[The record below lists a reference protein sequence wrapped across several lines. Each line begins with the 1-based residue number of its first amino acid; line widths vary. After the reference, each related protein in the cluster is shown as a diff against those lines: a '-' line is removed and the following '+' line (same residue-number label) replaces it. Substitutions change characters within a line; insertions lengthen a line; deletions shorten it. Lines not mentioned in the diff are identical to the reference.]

1 MRMEEAPNNGNH
13 EISSS
18 KRLRQI
24 TNALFKQGMGYAIDR
39 LDLKH
44 HLTFHKRLQKEEF
57 SKPITSLPVRLKKV
71 LETLGGTFIKLGQ
84 MLSLRYDLLPKE
96 YCDEFAKLQDDVKPM
111 PFRVVKL
118 IIEAELNK
126 SLTRVFKEFDPK
138 PIASASIGQV
148 HKAKLRS
155 GELVAVKVQ
164 RPGLYDLFTADTRLL
179 HYLAKLIEK
188 RYPEAKEYDLST
200 IINEFES
207 YSKKEL
213 DYMLEARNI
222 EIFYN
227 NFKND
232 NNVSIPRVFWEHT
245 TRRVITMTYIHGV
258 KISDVANFDAYHSSM
273 KSTANNVFNAMLD
286 QIFDYRVF
294 HADPHPGNILL
305 LGHNKIA
312 FLDFGIVGRITPDMV
327 DSMED
332 ILIGLLSMDL
342 DSIVSAF
349 QRMGISDPAAFNAK
363 QFKEDLV
370 DKFAEYYD
378 ATNQQI
384 NFASF
389 FSNAF
394 DMARKYKVKLPI
406 NFILLA
412 KSIITLQGFGAKYV
426 PDFNFTAYMR
436 PRIEQMMKER
446 ISPEHVYGNIR
457 KVAVNTKDFLTNLPG
472 DLNSFFRSWKEGQ
485 RLRLEIRK
493 SDMDRAV
500 IELDRS
506 SNRLVLGFII
516 ASIIVSNA
524 LIIHA
529 QVPPLWFGIPALT
542 YFGVFL
548 IIWLGVLL
556 TISIIREGKY
566 GSSD

>member
-1 MRMEEAPNNGNH
+1 MEEANGNH

-39 LDLKH
+39 LELKH

-57 SKPITSLPVRLKKV
+57 SKPITSLPVRLRKV
-71 LETLGGTFIKLGQ
+71 LENLGGTFIKLGQ
-84 MLSLRYDLLPKE
+84 MLSVRYDLLPRE

-111 PFRVVKL
+111 HFRLVKQ
-118 IIEAELNK
+118 IIEDDLNQ
-126 SLTRVFKEFDPK
+126 SLSRVFKEFDQK

-164 RPGLYDLFTADTRLL
+164 RPGLYDLFTADTKLL
-179 HYLAKLIEK
+179 HYLAKLIEH
-188 RYPEAKEYDLST
+188 RYPEVREYDLNT
-200 IINEFES
+200 IINGFEA

-232 NNVSIPRVFWEHT
+232 QNVAIPRVFWEHT
-245 TRRVITMTYIHGV
+245 TRRVLTMSYVHGV
-258 KISDVANFDAYHSSM
+258 KISDIADFEAYHSSM
-273 KSTANNVFNAMLD
+273 KIASNNVFNAMLD

-312 FLDFGIVGRITPDMV
+312 FLDFGIVGRVTPDMV
-327 DSMED
+327 DEMEE
-332 ILIGLLSMDL
+332 ILIGLLTMDL
-342 DSIVSAF
+342 DAIVAAF
-349 QRMGISDPAAFNAK
+349 QRMGLNDPAAFNAK

-370 DKFAEYYD
+370 EKFAEYYD
-378 ATNQQI
+378 ASNSQI

-394 DMARKYKVKLPI
+394 DMARKYRIKLPL

-412 KSIITLQGFGAKYV
+412 KSIITLQGFGMKYV
-426 PDFNFTAYMR
+426 RDFNFTAYMQ

-446 ISPEHVYGNIR
+446 VSPGHVYGDIR
-457 KVAVNTKDFLTNLPG
+457 KVAINTKDFLSSLPG
-472 DLNSFFRSWKEGQ
+472 DLNSFFRTWKEGQ
-485 RLRLEIRK
+485 KLKLEVRK

-500 IELDRS
+500 MELDRS
-506 SNRLVLGFII
+506 SNRLVIGFII
-516 ASIIVSNA
+516 AAIIVSNA

-529 QVPPLWFGIPALT
+529 QVPPLWLGIPALT
-542 YFGVFL
+542 YLGVFL

-556 TISIIREGKY
+556 TISILREGKY
-566 GSSD
+566 KSENGE

>member
-1 MRMEEAPNNGNH
+1 MPDVPINGNH

-24 TNALFKQGMGYAIDR
+24 ANALFKQGMGYSVER

-57 SKPITSLPVRLKKV
+57 SKPITSLPARLRRV
-71 LETLGGTFIKLGQ
+71 LEELGGTFVKLGQ

-96 YCDEFAKLQDDVKPM
+96 YCDEFAKLQDNVKPM
-111 PFRVVKL
+111 PFRIVKM
-118 IIEAELNK
+118 IIEEDLGK
-126 SLTRVFKEFDPK
+126 SLARVFREFEQK
-138 PIASASIGQV
+138 PLASASIGQV

-155 GELVAVKVQ
+155 GEMVAVKIQ
-164 RPGLYDLFTADTRLL
+164 RPGLYDLFTADTKLL
-179 HYLAKLIEK
+179 HYLANIIEK
-188 RYPEAKEYDLST
+188 KYPEAKEYDFNT
-200 IINEFES
+200 IISEFEA

-232 NNVSIPRVFWEHT
+232 PNVSVPKVYWEYT
-245 TRRVITMTYIHGV
+245 TRRVLTMSYVHGV
-258 KISDVANFDAYHSSM
+258 KISDVANFEAYHSSM
-273 KSTANNVFNAMLD
+273 KAMSNNVFNAMLD

-312 FLDFGIVGRITPDMV
+312 FLDFGIVGRVTPDMV
-327 DSMED
+327 DGMEE
-332 ILIGLLSMDL
+332 ILIGLLTEDL
-342 DSIVSAF
+342 DLIVSAF
-349 QRMGISDPAAFNAK
+349 QRLGISDPAAFNAK
-363 QFKEDLV
+363 QFKEDLI
-370 DKFAEYYD
+370 DNFAEYYD
-378 ATNQQI
+378 AANSQI
-384 NFASF
+384 NFATF

-394 DMARKYKVKLPI
+394 DMARKYKIKLPI
-406 NFILLA
+406 NFILLG
-412 KSIITLQGFGAKYV
+412 KSIITLQGFGAKYL
-426 PDFNFTAYMR
+426 PDFNITEYMK

-446 ISPEHVYGNIR
+446 INPKHVYGNLR
-457 KVAVNTKDFLTNLPG
+457 KVAINTKDFLAALPE
-472 DLNSFFRSWKEGQ
+472 DINSFFRTWKDGQ
-485 RLRLEIRK
+485 KLKLEIRK

-506 SNRLVLGFII
+506 SNRLVMGFII
-516 ASIIVSNA
+516 AAIIVSNA

-556 TISIIREGKY
+556 TISIMKEGKY
-566 GSSD
+566 KSENE